1 MGGSSSSQGTTELQ
15 TQVIDSP
22 LNRLIDP
29 TSTELLRLAGLDQ
42 AGGRVPIAPVSFDTN
57 FLGAENI
64 LPRVELPSQVPGFNI
79 PGDVSAP
86 TLTPEVN
93 PFNIASAPDAMNSPF
108 FAPLLSA
115 VFDPLELTPGRQ
127 ALLQPT
133 LDIASGFSALRG
145 LDSPTPSGISQ
156 VVLPELQKIR
166 GADIANL
173 GSFLFKDIDSLLQG
187 RSQTLGAES
196 ARFDTQVGQRADTLR
211 TLSDQFG
218 TEVGQRGDTLS
229 ALDALFRGQI
239 GQRGTDIDAL
249 LTDIQRAQLATTEQA
264 GQKLEAETTRL
275 AAEQAAAT
283 QRANILGQLLGTSL
297 PQIVAGQGG
306 TTSGSS
312 FNIL

>member
-1 MGGSSSSQGTTELQ
+1 MGGGSSSQGTTELQ

-64 LPRVELPSQVPGFNI
+64 LPGVELPSQVPGFNI

-133 LDIASGFSALRG
+133 LDVASGFSALRG

-173 GSFLFKDIDSLLQG
+173 GSFLFKDIDTLLQG
-187 RSQTLGAES
+187 RGQTLGAES
-196 ARFDTQVGQRADTLR
+196 ARFGTQ
-211 TLSDQFG
+211 
-218 TEVGQRGDTLS
+218 VGQRGDTL
-229 ALDALFRGQI
+229 DALLGSFGTQVGQRGQTIDALGDIFQGQI
-239 GQRGTDIDAL
+239 GQRGTDIGAL
-249 LTDIQRAQLATTEQA
+249 LSDIQRAQAATTTQA

-275 AAEQAAAT
+275 AAEQAAET
-283 QRANILGQLLGTSL
+283 QRAEILAQLLGSAL
-297 PQIVAGQGG
+297 PQIIFGQGG
-306 TTSGSS
+306 STTGSS
-312 FNIL
+312 SSFL

>member
-1 MGGSSSSQGTTELQ
+1 MGGGSSSQGTTELQ

-42 AGGRVPIAPVSFDTN
+42 AGGRVPIAPVSFNTN

-64 LPRVELPSQVPGFNI
+64 LPGVELPSQVPGFNI
-79 PGDVSAP
+79 PGGVSAP
-86 TLTPEVN
+86 TLAPEVN

-115 VFDPLELTPGRQ
+115 IFDPLELTPGRQ

-133 LDIASGFSALRG
+133 LDVASGFSALRG

-173 GSFLFKDIDSLLQG
+173 GSFLFKDIDTLLQG
-187 RSQTLGAES
+187 RGQTLGAES
-196 ARFDTQVGQRADTLR
+196 ARFGTQ
-211 TLSDQFG
+211 
-218 TEVGQRGDTLS
+218 VGQRGDTL
-229 ALDALFRGQI
+229 DALLGSFGTQVGQRGQTIDALGDIFQGQI
-239 GQRGTDIDAL
+239 GQRGTDIGAL
-249 LTDIQRAQLATTEQA
+249 LSDIQRAQAATTTQA

-275 AAEQAAAT
+275 AAEQAAET
-283 QRANILGQLLGTSL
+283 QRAEILAQLLGSAL
-297 PQIVAGQGG
+297 PQIIFGQGG
-306 TTSGSS
+306 STTGSS
-312 FNIL
+312 SSFL

>member
-1 MGGSSSSQGTTELQ
+1 MGGSSTSQGTSELQ
-15 TQVIDSP
+15 SQVIDSP

-64 LPRVELPSQVPGFNI
+64 LPGVELPSQVPGFNI

-173 GSFLFKDIDSLLQG
+173 GSFLFKDIDTLLQG
-187 RSQTLGAES
+187 RGQTLGAES
-196 ARFDTQVGQRADTLR
+196 ARFGTQ
-211 TLSDQFG
+211 
-218 TEVGQRGDTLS
+218 VGQRGDTL
-229 ALDALFRGQI
+229 DALLGSFGTQVGQRGQTIDALGDIFQGQI
-239 GQRGTDIDAL
+239 GQRGTDIGAL
-249 LTDIQRAQLATTEQA
+249 LSDIQRAQAATTTQA

-275 AAEQAAAT
+275 AAEQAAET
-283 QRANILGQLLGTSL
+283 QRAEILAQLLGSAL
-297 PQIVAGQGG
+297 PQIIFGQGG
-306 TTSGSS
+306 STTGSS
-312 FNIL
+312 SSFL

>member
-64 LPRVELPSQVPGFNI
+64 LPGVELPSQVPGFNI
-79 PGDVSAP
+79 PGGVSAP

-115 VFDPLELTPGRQ
+115 IFDPLELTPGRQ

-133 LDIASGFSALRG
+133 LDVASGFSALRG

-173 GSFLFKDIDSLLQG
+173 GSFLFKDIDTLLQG
-187 RSQTLGAES
+187 RGQTLGAES
-196 ARFDTQVGQRADTLR
+196 ARFGTQ
-211 TLSDQFG
+211 
-218 TEVGQRGDTLS
+218 VGQRGDTL
-229 ALDALFRGQI
+229 DALLGSFGTQVGQRGQTIDALGDIFQGQI
-239 GQRGTDIDAL
+239 GQRGTDIGAL
-249 LTDIQRAQLATTEQA
+249 LSDIQRAQAATTTQA

-275 AAEQAAAT
+275 AAEQAAET
-283 QRANILGQLLGTSL
+283 QRAEILAQLLGSAL
-297 PQIVAGQGG
+297 PQIIFGQGG
-306 TTSGSS
+306 STTGSS
-312 FNIL
+312 SSFL

>member
-1 MGGSSSSQGTTELQ
+1 MGGSSTSQGTSELQ
-15 TQVIDSP
+15 SQVIDSP

-93 PFNIASAPDAMNSPF
+93 PFNIASAPDVMNSPF
-108 FAPLLSA
+108 FAPLLSSI
-115 VFDPLELTPGRQ
+115 FDPLELTPGRQ

-133 LDIASGFSALRG
+133 LDVASGFSALRG

-173 GSFLFKDIDSLLQG
+173 GSFLFKDIDTLLQG
-187 RSQTLGAES
+187 RGQTLGAES
-196 ARFDTQVGQRADTLR
+196 ARFGTQ
-211 TLSDQFG
+211 
-218 TEVGQRGDTLS
+218 VGQRGDTL
-229 ALDALFRGQI
+229 DALLGSFGTQVGQRGQTIGALGDIFQGQI
-239 GQRGTDIDAL
+239 GQRGTDIGAL
-249 LTDIQRAQLATTEQA
+249 LSDIQRAQAATTTQA
-264 GQKLEAETTRL
+264 GQKLEAETARL

-306 TTSGSS
+306 TSSGSS

>member
-1 MGGSSSSQGTTELQ
+1 MGGSSTSQGTSELQ
-15 TQVIDSP
+15 SQVIDSP

-42 AGGRVPIAPVSFDTN
+42 AGGRVPIAPVSFNTN

-64 LPRVELPSQVPGFNI
+64 LPGVELPSQVPGFNI
-79 PGDVSAP
+79 PGGVSAP

-115 VFDPLELTPGRQ
+115 IFDPLELTPGRQ

-133 LDIASGFSALRG
+133 LDVASGFSALRG

-173 GSFLFKDIDSLLQG
+173 GSFLFKDIDTLLQG
-187 RSQTLGAES
+187 RGQTLGAES
-196 ARFDTQVGQRADTLR
+196 ARFGTQ
-211 TLSDQFG
+211 
-218 TEVGQRGDTLS
+218 VGQRGDTL
-229 ALDALFRGQI
+229 DALLGSFGTQVGQRGQTIDALGDIFQGQI
-239 GQRGTDIDAL
+239 GQRGTDIGAL
-249 LTDIQRAQLATTEQA
+249 LSDIQRAQAATTTQA

-275 AAEQAAAT
+275 AAEQAAET
-283 QRANILGQLLGTSL
+283 QRAEILAQLLGSAL
-297 PQIVAGQGG
+297 PQIIFGQGG
-306 TTSGSS
+306 STTGSS
-312 FNIL
+312 SSFL

>member
-1 MGGSSSSQGTTELQ
+1 MGGSSTSQGTSELQ
-15 TQVIDSP
+15 SQVIDSP

-42 AGGRVPIAPVSFDTN
+42 AGGRVPIAPVSFNTN

-64 LPRVELPSQVPGFNI
+64 LPGVELPSQVPGFNI
-79 PGDVSAP
+79 PGGVSAP

-133 LDIASGFSALRG
+133 LDVASGFSALRG

-173 GSFLFKDIDSLLQG
+173 GSFLFKDIDTLLQG
-187 RSQTLGAES
+187 RGQTLGAES
-196 ARFDTQVGQRADTLR
+196 ARFGTQ
-211 TLSDQFG
+211 
-218 TEVGQRGDTLS
+218 VGQRGDTL
-229 ALDALFRGQI
+229 DALLGSFGTQVGQRGQTIDALGDIFQGQI
-239 GQRGTDIDAL
+239 GQRGTDIGAL
-249 LTDIQRAQLATTEQA
+249 LSDIQRAQAATTTQA

-275 AAEQAAAT
+275 AAEQAAET
-283 QRANILGQLLGTSL
+283 QRAEILAQLLGSAL
-297 PQIVAGQGG
+297 PQIIFGQGG
-306 TTSGSS
+306 STTGSS
-312 FNIL
+312 SSFL